1 MSWTDERV
9 ELLKKLWS
17 EGLSASQ
24 IAGQLGGVTRNA
36 VIGKVHRLGLSGRA
50 TTSRVKPAR
59 VRRHKTNRAANTP
72 RLGLFSTSNAA
83 LRTLTTTPEA
93 PREEPFRPQYV
104 ELEIPENER
113 VDLVD
118 LKESQCRWPIGDPQ
132 DEHFHFCGK
141 SKSDVGPYCE
151 YHAEIAFQ
159 PLSRQ
164 AARSRAKGAALAAQ
178 PMLKMANKA

>member
-9 ELLKKLWS
+9 EILKKLWT

-50 TTSRVKPAR
+50 TTSRIKP
-59 VRRHKTNRAANTP
+59 NRARKNKAQRQANTP
-72 RLGLFSTSNAA
+72 RLGLFSSSSTAMRS
-83 LRTLTTTPEA
+83 LTTNGDA
-93 PREEPFRPQYV
+93 PREEPFRSQYV
-104 ELEIPENER
+104 ELDIPLEER

-118 LKESQCRWPIGDPQ
+118 LKEAQCRWPIGDPQ
-132 DEHFHFCGK
+132 EQGFHFCGK
-141 SKSDVGPYCE
+141 HKADGGPYCE

-164 AARSRAKGAALAAQ
+164 SARAKKQAAEVAAVTKLQ
-178 PMLKMANKA
+178 AAAK

>member
-1 MSWTDERV
+1 MSWTDDRV
-9 ELLKKLWS
+9 EILKKLWA

-24 IAGQLGGVTRNA
+24 IAGRLGGVTRNA

-50 TTSRVKPAR
+50 TTSRAKPAR
-59 VRRHKTNRAANTP
+59 ARKHKTTRQGGTT
-72 RLGLFSTSNAA
+72 RLGLFSSNSTAMRS
-83 LRTLTTTPEA
+83 LSTNPDG
-93 PREEPFRPQYV
+93 PKEEPFRSQYV
-104 ELEIPENER
+104 ELDIPLEER

-132 DEHFHFCGK
+132 ESGFHFCGK
-141 SKSDVGPYCE
+141 HKEDGTPYCE

-164 AARSRAKGAALAAQ
+164 SARAKAQTAVATAARLAK
-178 PMLKMANKA
+178 

>member
-1 MSWTDERV
+1 MSWTDDRV
-9 ELLKKLWS
+9 ELLKKLWA

-50 TTSRVKPAR
+50 TTSRVKPNRA
-59 VRRHKTNRAANTP
+59 RRHKTTRANNTP

-83 LRTLTTTPEA
+83 LRTLSNNPDA
-93 PREEPFRPQYV
+93 PREEPFRSQFV
-104 ELEIPENER
+104 ELVIPEEER

-118 LKESQCRWPIGDPQ
+118 LKEGQCRWPIGDPQ
-132 DEHFHFCGK
+132 EGDFHFCGK
-141 SKSDVGPYCE
+141 SKSESGPYCD

-164 AARSRAKGAALAAQ
+164 SAR
-178 PMLKMANKA
+178 NKAKAKTEAIQPIAKKA